1 MIRIVTLVVSF
12 LFLTS
17 SVFGQVI
24 EIFEDEPTEE
34 EIGAP
39 LYPGAVFI
47 RKTVGLDP
55 YYETAMYVSLLSME
69 MVETFFKSE
78 LPEKRVVYYDDE
90 GIYLTAFLLKTW
102 SRFPGKPTRDDLSRL
117 ESEPSVQIRFY
128 DPEPYE
134 PLAEYFEKR
143 LDGKMRANA
152 IKNGKTMILYTYEK
166 SEEYKSSRQIIA
178 KWREVSR
185 DLEMYYGS
193 ILEFKP
199 DSTYT
204 FAFTRENIDAMV
216 KDFASSKRFKGKSE
230 TDIKKYLEERNPE
243 TGRYAIMKNTIT
255 MFSENPVN
263 GIKTKS
269 GLAHVGPATLSL
281 ELINKPR
288 LTFLR
293 TSIE

>member
-1 MIRIVTLVVSF
+1 MKSIVTVVFS
-12 LFLTS
+12 LLLLTS
-17 SVFGQVI
+17 TVFGQI
-24 EIFEDEPTEE
+24 KEIFEEEPTEA

-55 YYETAMYVSLLSME
+55 YHETAMYISLLPMKMIE
-69 MVETFFKSE
+69 AFFEKK

-90 GIYLTAFLLKTW
+90 KIYLTAFLLKTW
-102 SRFPGKPTRDDLSRL
+102 SRFPGKPARNDLSRL
-117 ESEPSVQIRFY
+117 ESEPNIQIRFY
-128 DPEPYE
+128 DPNPYE

-143 LDGKMRANA
+143 QDGKIRTNA
-152 IKNGKTMILYTYEK
+152 IRNGKTMILYTYEK
-166 SEEYKSSRQIIA
+166 SEEYKSSLRIIA

-193 ILEFKP
+193 ILEFKS
-199 DSTYT
+199 DGTYT
-204 FAFTRENIDAMV
+204 FTFTQENLDTIV
-216 KDFASSKRFKGKSE
+216 RDFASSKRFKEISKA
-230 TDIKKYLEERNPE
+230 DIKKYLEEINPE
-243 TGRYAIMKNTIT
+243 IGRYVIMKNTIT
-255 MFSENPVN
+255 MSSENPVD

-269 GLAHVGPATLSL
+269 GLAHVGSATLTL

-288 LTFLR
+288 LTFMQ